1 MEVLKSINYLLALPL
16 RLLVYLYQLTVSPDH
31 GLIRGLFPHGY
42 CKFYPTCSAYAA
54 IVLKE
59 QGIKGLPKISRRLIA
74 CRPGVAGGVD
84 LPKI

>member
-1 MEVLKSINYLLALPL
+1 METLKLINYLLALPL
-16 RLLVYLYQLTVSPDH
+16 RLLVWVYQKTISPDH
-31 GLIRGLFPHGY
+31 GLTRGLFPHGY
-42 CKFYPTCSAYAA
+42 CKFYPSCSAYAA

-59 QGIKGLPKISRRLIA
+59 QGVIGLPKIIRRLIS